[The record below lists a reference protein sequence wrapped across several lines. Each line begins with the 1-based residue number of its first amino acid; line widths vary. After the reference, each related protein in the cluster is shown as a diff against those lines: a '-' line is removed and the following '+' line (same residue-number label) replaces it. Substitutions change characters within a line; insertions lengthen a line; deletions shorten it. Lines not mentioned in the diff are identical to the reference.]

1 MEDWAGTFL
10 LGPFTQRKQSAA
22 CSPHAF
28 NLPCPLGQM
37 VASELGQRR
46 HGGRSI
52 VKSEAEDRELRS
64 VELLGRDSR
73 VTAKQAAPGPH

>member
-22 CSPHAF
+22 RSPHAF
-28 NLPCPLGQM
+28 TLSTWTDGRF
-37 VASELGQRR
+37 ELGQRR

-52 VKSEAEDRELRS
+52 VKSEAEDGELRS